1 MDFGILDILELIGA
15 LGFFIYG
22 MKVMSE
28 GIQKVAGSKMRS
40 VLKAMTS
47 NRFKGIL
54 TGFLLTSLV
63 QSSSATTVMVVSF
76 VNAGLLSL
84 VESIGII
91 MGANI
96 GTTITAWLISIVGLK
111 VNISAFSLPII
122 AFGFPLLFANK
133 SKWKSWGEVAIGF
146 ALLFIGLN
154 ELKGSV
160 PDLQSNPELLEFLS
174 KYTEMG
180 ILSVLVFV
188 GIGTIMTIVVQS
200 SSAAMALTLVMANNG
215 WIPFEMAAAMV
226 LGENIGTTITANLAA
241 MIGNVHAKRA
251 ARAHFIF
258 NVTGVIWMI
267 ILFFPFVTAIN
278 SYMISSQGVSP
289 MDPNQ
294 PESIPIAL
302 SIFHSSFNIINV
314 LLMAGFVKLIAS
326 AVTKMVPARGD
337 DEEFHLE
344 YIGDAIFR
352 TPDISVL
359 EARKEIVKFGE
370 ITSRMSEFL
379 QTLIGKKKEKKR
391 AKLMDKIQK
400 YEEITDKIEV
410 EIAVYLSKIAEG
422 NISEGTSIRIRSLLS
437 INNNLE
443 RIGDIFYQMSLNVE
457 RKNESNLWFSEK
469 QTENLSGLFKIM
481 DEAFEI
487 MNRNLNSDY
496 SKVRLKEAAEKEKQI
511 NAKRS
516 ELRREHLKNIE
527 IGEYDII
534 SGIIYIDLVA
544 SVEKI
549 GDHIINVTEA
559 VTGKI

>member
-1 MDFGILDILELIGA
+1 MNFGILDTLELIGA

-122 AFGFPLLFANK
+122 AFGFPLLFAKK

-160 PDLQSNPELLEFLS
+160 PDLESNPELLEFLAG
-174 KYTEMG
+174 YTEMG

-241 MIGNVHAKRA
+241 MIGNVHAKRS

-267 ILFFPFVTAIN
+267 ILFFPFVSAIN

-314 LLMAGFVKLIAS
+314 LLMVGFVKLIAS
-326 AVTKMVPARGD
+326 VVTKLVPARGD

-352 TPDISVL
+352 TPDISIL

-370 ITSRMSEFL
+370 ITARMSEFL
-379 QTLIGKKKEKKR
+379 QALIGKKKEKKR

-410 EIAVYLSKIAEG
+410 EIAIYLSKIAEG
-422 NISEGTSIRIRSLLS
+422 NISEATSIRIRSLLS
-437 INNNLE
+437 INNDLE
-443 RIGDIFYQMSLNVE
+443 RIGDIFYQMSLNVQ

-469 QTENLSGLFKIM
+469 QTENLSGLFNLM

-487 MNRNLNSDY
+487 MTRNLNSDY
-496 SKVRLKEAAEKEKQI
+496 SKVRLKEAVEKEKQI
-511 NAKRS
+511 NTKRS

-527 IGEYDII
+527 IGEYDVI

-544 SVEKI
+544 SIEKI

>member
-1 MDFGILDILELIGA
+1 MKFGILDVLELIGA

-40 VLKAMTS
+40 FLQAMTS

-84 VESIGII
+84 VESIGVI

-122 AFGFPLLFANK
+122 AFGFPLLFAKK
-133 SKWKSWGEVAIGF
+133 SSLKSWGEVAIGF

-154 ELKGSV
+154 ELKSSV
-160 PDLQSNPELLEFLS
+160 PDLQSNPEILEFLAG
-174 KYTEMG
+174 YTEMG
-180 ILSVLVFV
+180 ILSVIVFI
-188 GIGTIMTIVVQS
+188 GIGTIITIVVQS
-200 SSAAMALTLVMANNG
+200 SSAAMALTLIMANNG

-241 MIGNVHAKRA
+241 IIGNVHAKRS

-267 ILFFPFVTAIN
+267 ILFFPFVSVIN
-278 SYMISSQGVSP
+278 SYMLSSQGVSP
-289 MDPNQ
+289 MDPSQ

-302 SIFHSSFNIINV
+302 SIFHSAFNIINV
-314 LLMAGFVKLIAS
+314 LLMVGFVKLIAS
-326 AVTKMVPARGD
+326 TVTKLVPARGD
-337 DEEFHLE
+337 DEEFRLE

-352 TPDISVL
+352 TPDISIL
-359 EARKEIVKFGE
+359 EARKEIAKFGG
-370 ITSRMSEFL
+370 ITSKMSEFL
-379 QTLIGKKKEKKR
+379 QELISKKKDKKR
-391 AKLMDKIQK
+391 VKLMDRIQK
-400 YEEITDKIEV
+400 YEEITDKVEV
-410 EIAVYLSKIAEG
+410 EIANFLSKVAEG
-422 NISEGTSIRIRSLLS
+422 NITEKTSIRIRSLLS
-437 INNNLE
+437 INNDLE
-443 RIGDIFYQMSLNVE
+443 RIADIFYQMSLNVQ
-457 RKNESNLWFSEK
+457 RKNESNLWFTEK
-469 QTENLSGLFKIM
+469 QSENLTEIFNLL

-487 MNRNLNSDY
+487 MTRNLNPNY
-496 SKVRLKEAAEKEKQI
+496 SKVKMKDAIEKEKQI

-516 ELRREHLKNIE
+516 ELRREHLKKIE
-527 IGEYDII
+527 KGEYDII

-544 SVEKI
+544 SIEKI

-559 VTGKI
+559 VTGRI